1 MAFEVCG
8 MTKLLAGLCDVFCVG
23 KPGPVVA
30 VITKTWQLL
39 LGSFSDEELY
49 SIASD
54 DDDHDSGNDS
64 SQNEIFSASVSGVG
78 EG

>member
-1 MAFEVCG
+1 MASEVCG
-8 MTKLLAGLCDVFCVG
+8 KAKLLASLCDVFCVG
-23 KPGPVVA
+23 KRDPVVV
-30 VITKTWQLL
+30 VITKTWLLL

-64 SQNEIFSASVSGVG
+64 SQNEIFSAGVSGVG